1 MIKKIALVS
10 LIGGIVSCIIAKFN
24 DTLHKHQ
31 YTQKDYTKKFINGY
45 LISFVVLFTYL
56 KFIDKKLA
64 NSSNISS
71 QQGGLIN
78 NQNRNVIKNL
88 ETTNTNN
95 SNFNYFRPKINKSKL
110 DFRNGTPN
118 F

>member
-10 LIGGIVSCIIAKFN
+10 LIGGVVSCMIAKFN
-24 DTLHKHQ
+24 DTLHNHQ
-31 YTQKDYTKKFINGY
+31 YTRKDYTKKFINGY
-45 LISFVVLFTYL
+45 LISFIVLFTYL
-56 KFIDKKLA
+56 KFINKKQI
-64 NSSNISS
+64 NSSNIHS

-78 NQNRNVIKNL
+78 NQSKNIIKNH
-88 ETTNTNN
+88 ETTNTNT
-95 SNFNYFRPKINKSKL
+95 SNFDYFKPKIEKSKL